1 MRVSNRP
8 ILALAAATILSA
20 CGADDAMLIAEILRG
35 QQPPGSNPVPTSEP
49 DDGPAPDGNPPVDQT
64 PPPDEISEEQLAVQA
79 ILDINCE
86 TCHGPEAG
94 LGGMDSMDIDYLVD
108 RDLIIPGDSAASP
121 IVVAMDQERMPPP
134 AVLDQRPTRAEVR
147 RVARFI
153 DNEL

>member
-49 DDGPAPDGNPPVDQT
+49 DDGPAPDENPPVDPT
-64 PPPDEISEEQLAVQA
+64 PPDEISEEQLAVQA
-79 ILDINCE
+79 ILDENCAS
-86 TCHGPEAG
+86 CHGPEAV

-108 RDLIIPGDSAASP
+108 RDLIIPGNAMESP
-121 IVVAMDQERMPPP
+121 IFIAMDQERMPPP
-134 AVLDQRPTRAEVR
+134 SVLDQRPTRAEVR
-147 RVARFI
+147 RVGRFI